1 MNLQIWNQHIKR
13 TTVIKNNHS
22 KFSSYLWF
30 LPFTK
35 VVRVPVP
42 KSLDINM
49 AATPN
54 NALRIML
61 VGKTGSGKSETANT
75 ILGGKSIQR

>member
-1 MNLQIWNQHIKR
+1 M
-13 TTVIKNNHS
+13 
-22 KFSSYLWF
+22 
-30 LPFTK
+30 
-35 VVRVPVP
+35 PVP

-75 ILGGKSIQR
+75 ILGGKVFNARISLEAVAKTCQKASQNGRRETFSLLTLQSSLKPSRP